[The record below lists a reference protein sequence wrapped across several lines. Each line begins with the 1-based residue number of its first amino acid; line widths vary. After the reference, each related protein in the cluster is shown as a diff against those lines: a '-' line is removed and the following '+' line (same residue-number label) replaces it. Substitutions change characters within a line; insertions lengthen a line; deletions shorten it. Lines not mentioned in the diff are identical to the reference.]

1 MENVKVSYENKEG
14 VSLNNKQFKR
24 MNSDEIYVALKA
36 DILNLKLYPGQL
48 ISENEISK
56 HYNVSR
62 TPVKTAFLRLSS
74 EKFIEIVPQKG
85 TYVTLLDMEL
95 IKEIIYM
102 RTVLE
107 STIIK
112 SVFENINNELI
123 GKLSKNLEKQKVIV
137 EKPVIEPSEFC
148 QVDSEFHSICFDFV
162 GKTRLWKVIQE
173 FEVYYK
179 RFRMLDIVAVG
190 PFDSLYEEHFEL
202 FEVIKNGDKEKL
214 DEVMYRHLHGNI
226 NRLGDKIYNELK
238 DYFI

>member
-1 MENVKVSYENKEG
+1 MTNTH
-14 VSLNNKQFKR
+14 FKG
-24 MNSDEIYVALKA
+24 MNSDEIYLSLKK
-36 DILNLKLYPGQL
+36 DIINLKLAPGQL

-56 HYNVSR
+56 KYNVSR

-107 STIIK
+107 STVIK
-112 SVFENINNELI
+112 GVI
-123 GKLSKNLEKQKVIV
+123 GAVHDEILCKLSDNLQKQEEIV
-137 EKPVIEPSEFC
+137 NGIEIDPSEFYDI
-148 QVDSEFHSICFDFV
+148 DSKFHSILFDFA
-162 GKTRLWKVIQE
+162 GKTRLWQIIQE
-173 FEVYYK
+173 FQVYYT

-190 PFDSLYEEHFEL
+190 RFDQLHKEHCEL
-202 FEVIKNGDKEKL
+202 FDIIKNNRTDKL
-214 DEVMYRHLHGNI
+214 DEMMDRHLHGNI
-226 NRLGDKIYNELK
+226 NRLGNKIYSELR

>member
-1 MENVKVSYENKEG
+1 
-14 VSLNNKQFKR
+14 
-24 MNSDEIYVALKA
+24 MNSDEIYLALKE
-36 DILNLKLYPGQL
+36 DILNLKLYPGKF

-56 HYNVSR
+56 QYNVSR
-62 TPVKTAFLRLSS
+62 TPVKTAFSRLRS

-107 STIIK
+107 IT
-112 SVFENINNELI
+112 VINNIFEKINDDLI
-123 GKLSKNLEKQKVIV
+123 NKLSVNLEKQKEIV
-137 EKPVIEPSEFC
+137 EQSVIEASDFYLA
-148 QVDSEFHSICFDFV
+148 DSEFHSICFEFA
-162 GKTRLWKVIQE
+162 GKARLWKIIQE
-173 FEVYYK
+173 FEVYYT

-190 PFDSLYEEHFEL
+190 PFGKLYEEHCEL
-202 FEVIKNGDKEKL
+202 FKGIKNRDKEKL
-214 DEVMYRHLHGNI
+214 GEVIKLHLYGNI